1 MKKNTF
7 KEKMKLVLTI
17 FKIFFSSFLFG
28 QNGIIDSG
36 FVQFVTSL
44 SSKSFNKYVAS
55 IGLMLVLLVGN
66 LSFGQTYYNMASG
79 DYNENFISCSTPKTG
94 VK

>member
-44 SSKSFNKYVAS
+44 SSISFNKYVAS

-66 LSFGQTYYNMASG
+66 LSFGQTYYNMTSG
-79 DYNENFISCSTPKTG
+79 DYNENFISCSTPATG